1 MASVAAKKLLT
12 ITLELPAVTYP
23 RKVYFPEGAHSIV
36 LVHTTNGP
44 LWTLLED
51 KQTPYLDDA
60 ALAAGFGLTQTAYL
74 RSEIYDPAYFDIPV
88 SLCYDYIR
96 LQMRLDMIYDSG
108 LPVYRHLSRLAVL
121 HCQMEA
127 VRNEMSRHIAAKLAA
142 L

>member
-1 MASVAAKKLLT
+1 MATASKPLT
-12 ITLELPAVTYP
+12 ITLELPAVVYP

-51 KQTPYLDDA
+51 KQIPYLDDA
-60 ALAAGFGLTQTAYL
+60 SLTTAFGLTQTTYL
-74 RSEIYDPAYFDIPV
+74 RSEIYAPVYFGIPIA
-88 SLCYDYIR
+88 LCYDYIR
-96 LQMRLDMIYDSG
+96 LQMRLDAIYDSG
-108 LPVYRHLSRLAVL
+108 PPIYRHLNRLAVL

-127 VRNEMSRHIAAKLAA
+127 VRGQMSRHIAAKLAT